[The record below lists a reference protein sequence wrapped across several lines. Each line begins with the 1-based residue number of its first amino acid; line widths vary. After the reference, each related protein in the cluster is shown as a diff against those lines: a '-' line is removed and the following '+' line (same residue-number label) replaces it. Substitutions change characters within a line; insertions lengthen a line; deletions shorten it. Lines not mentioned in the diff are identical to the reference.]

1 MQPDSNGLMM
11 MDLMCGNSMERA
23 ESKHVKDASNE
34 FRLMKGS
41 RLLRFMYHAYDEP
54 RYIEQDYE
62 YQ

>member
-1 MQPDSNGLMM
+1 M
-11 MDLMCGNSMERA
+11 MDLMRGNSMERA

-34 FRLMKGS
+34 FKLMQGS

-54 RYIEQDYE
+54 QYIEQDYE